1 MNTQAV
7 SGNNDS
13 WAQFMKLT
21 QDARKRNQGISTQTV
36 ASPQVNRPVSK
47 TTAALFQ
54 SQSVP
59 FAKNISFNSAV
70 PKAQSKILGGMFDTY
85 V

>member
-7 SGNNDS
+7 SGNSDS

-21 QDARKRNQGISTQTV
+21 QDARKRNQGISTQSAT
-36 ASPQVNRPVSK
+36 ASQVNRTVSK

-54 SQSVP
+54 SQTVP
-59 FAKNISFNSAV
+59 FAKNVSFNSAV
-70 PKAQSKILGGMFDTY
+70 PKVQSKILGGMFDTY

>member
-1 MNTQAV
+1 MNTQGIR
-7 SGNNDS
+7 SNNDS
-13 WAQFMKLT
+13 WAQFVKLT
-21 QDARKRNQGISTQTV
+21 QEARMRNQGISTQTGT
-36 ASPQVNRPVSK
+36 ASQVNRTVSK
-47 TTAALFQ
+47 TTTAVLG

-70 PKAQSKILGGMFDTY
+70 PKVNSKILGGMFDTY

>member
-13 WAQFMKLT
+13 WVQFMKLT
-21 QDARKRNQGISTQTV
+21 QDARKRNQGISTQGATT
-36 ASPQVNRPVSK
+36 SQVNRMVSK
-47 TTAALFQ
+47 TTAAVFQ
-54 SQSVP
+54 SQAVP
-59 FAKNISFNSAV
+59 FAKNISFNNTA
-70 PKAQSKILGGMFDTY
+70 PKVQSKILGGMFDTY